1 MKYLA
6 IAVLLAILV
15 GAAVHY
21 AQHRDDLPAAKSST
35 GWMQR

>member
-15 GAAVHY
+15 GAVLHY
-21 AQHRDDLPAAKSST
+21 AQHREDLPAAESSS

>member
-6 IAVLLAILV
+6 IAILLAILV
-15 GAAVHY
+15 GAALYTV
-21 AQHRDDLPAAKSST
+21 QHREDLPSAEHST

>member
-15 GAAVHY
+15 GAALHY
-21 AQHRDDLPAAKSST
+21 IQHREDLPSAEHST